1 MGEREFAEIVKST
14 KRVVLSAIRK
24 HLPARFGHAIDDIAQ
39 ETYVR
44 AYRGLVKGSFRGDSK
59 IETWL
64 YVIARN
70 ETLRFSGRLE
80 REERKERNARESF
93 ALKGGE
99 EEPVMIMREMI
110 DFLDRLSSPQR
121 DVFRLLAAGKS
132 EREIAHALSI
142 PAGTVK
148 SRISRGRRE
157 LVKMRK
163 EAGYG

>member
-39 ETYVR
+39 ETYLR

-59 IETWL
+59 VETWL

-80 REERKERNARESF
+80 REERKERIASDSF
-93 ALKGGE
+93 ALKGEDE
-99 EEPVMIMREMI
+99 EVPMNKKEMI
-110 DFLDRLSSPQR
+110 DLVDRLSSPQR
-121 DVFRLLAAGKS
+121 DVFRLLAVGKS

-142 PAGTVK
+142 PAWTVK
-148 SRISRGRRE
+148 SRISRGRHE
-157 LVKMRK
+157 LGKLRK
-163 EAGYG
+163 EAGCE